1 MKKTAL
7 AFAMTSA
14 MLVIPVYAADPAAT
28 PAPPQL
34 PEFLT
39 PATLETLKQASQE
52 LTAATGSERNVAK
65 IWEKYASFEFSPAL
79 RPKLKEM
86 FGAERP
92 FPITRTD
99 GPKGQINYIGKLAP
113 YLYVQGNG
121 TDFNWSEMTLK
132 LSTEKTGRSLTM
144 DMQWPSLVMA
154 RPDLSVSLE
163 NMTLVAKQQ
172 RAADGVDYGVAN
184 FGVGLVSVRDVT
196 VGDKDAKKLMRFE
209 GITARSE
216 TSRRGN
222 NVEIAYRSTVNAMA
236 IGDERVDHANFAFRL
251 TNVPVKVMADFS
263 RSMREQNAQKLDPKA
278 QQELM
283 LKNMKDLGKRALQ
296 SGAVLLIDDISVG
309 YRGNVAAI
317 KGRVSFAKTV
327 DADFQDI
334 KAIMKKIV
342 AHFEVRVPVALIRD
356 VGRAISARSVDAS
369 AADAARQIDAGADA
383 MVSFV
388 VGKAVSSGFAVVEK
402 DELRSTIDIKDDKLS
417 INGKSMELPKN
428 LGIKAAPEAKPAPAP
443 ETKPNP

>member
-1 MKKTAL
+1 
-7 AFAMTSA
+7 
-14 MLVIPVYAADPAAT
+14 
-28 PAPPQL
+28 
-34 PEFLT
+34 
-39 PATLETLKQASQE
+39 
-52 LTAATGSERNVAK
+52 
-65 IWEKYASFEFSPAL
+65 
-79 RPKLKEM
+79 
-86 FGAERP
+86 
-92 FPITRTD
+92 
-99 GPKGQINYIGKLAP
+99 
-113 YLYVQGNG
+113 
-121 TDFNWSEMTLK
+121 
-132 LSTEKTGRSLTM
+132 M

-222 NVEIAYRSTVNAMA
+222 NVEIAYRSTVNAMVM
-236 IGDERVDHANFAFRL
+236 GDERVDHANFAFRL

-296 SGAVLLIDDISVG
+296 SGAVLLIDDISAG

-443 ETKPNP
+443 KPSRILELSCAAYRSQSSPALAGDVAAIPAACVRVGHVRGCWNRGRRRPSRNPILPWPVPAASPAAAPRSSALAIAALISLNAASPLSTNRTRPLRCFPVPADTGQPRRRCAHSTRCCGPGRRGARCRCCAPA